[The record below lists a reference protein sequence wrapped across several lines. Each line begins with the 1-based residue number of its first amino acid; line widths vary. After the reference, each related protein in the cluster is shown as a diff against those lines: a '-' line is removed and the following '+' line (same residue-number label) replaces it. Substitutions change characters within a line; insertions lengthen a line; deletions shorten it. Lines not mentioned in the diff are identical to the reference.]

1 MLGPPFAPVEPA
13 HRPSKGM
20 SRPTDQELSP
30 TAAQRMLRSIAHLDR
45 TKLDQGAGPATRQPF
60 LIEAPGQFD
69 VLDVLD
75 VLDVIGEE
83 DEQAPSQAR
92 PWPTSGGGWWYLNE
106 VPEGLI
112 DDSEMKPWRADRLL
126 NLAEEPEVGAA

>member
-1 MLGPPFAPVEPA
+1 MLGLPFPSVEPV

-30 TAAQRMLRSIAHLDR
+30 TAAQRMLRSIAYLDL
-45 TKLDQGAGPATRQPF
+45 TKFDQGAGPAKRQPF
-60 LIEAPGQFD
+60 LIEAPSQIDVFD

-75 VLDVIGEE
+75 DIEE
-83 DEQAPSQAR
+83 EAEQAPSQVR

-112 DDSEMKPWRADRLL
+112 DDSEVKLWTADRLI
-126 NLAEEPEVGAA
+126 NLAEGPEVGAA